1 MSRKNKFHNL
11 IEREGREE
19 KRRAWEKLQKKD
31 TLLQKTVIPQRTDE
45 CREEGAR
52 RGVFSRKFLSWA
64 GAAVFA
70 LIIAAIGV
78 TQILP
83 KMHEKT
89 PQGGGAG
96 VAGSEQESESVIPET
111 SVPETGDEDAQAPS
125 SPGKIYAAGEY
136 DRTVT
141 NERLQASG
149 YLYLDGYSQASIV
162 SAVYTD
168 KQTGDEI
175 AREEKYTSATETEI
189 LLRVCGVEI
198 TFEEW
203 FVPAALENATEIDG
217 VTVRYGLSTEDGQ
230 KTGYAFLRYGG
241 NCYYLYIYEH
251 AQGAGLSLEDVL
263 EVAQTLLMKR

>member
-31 TLLQKTVIPQRTDE
+31 ELLQKTVVPQRTDE
-45 CREEGAR
+45 RREER
-52 RGVFSRKFLSWA
+52 THRGVFSRKFLSWA

-111 SVPETGDEDAQAPS
+111 SAPETGDEDAQAPS
-125 SPGKIYAAGEY
+125 APGKIYAVGEY

-141 NERLQASG
+141 SERLQEGG

-175 AREEKYTSATETEI
+175 AREEKYTSAAGTEI
-189 LLRVCGVEI
+189 LLRVCGVGI

-203 FVPAALENATEIDG
+203 FVATRLENVKQIDG
-217 VTVRYGLSTEDGQ
+217 VTVRYGLLTEDGQ
-230 KTGYAFLRYGG
+230 KTGCAFFSYGG
-241 NCYYLYIYEH
+241 KHYYLYIVNE
-251 AQGAGLSLEDVL
+251 AVSSDLTAEDALHVV
-263 EVAQTLLMKR
+263 EELLTRK